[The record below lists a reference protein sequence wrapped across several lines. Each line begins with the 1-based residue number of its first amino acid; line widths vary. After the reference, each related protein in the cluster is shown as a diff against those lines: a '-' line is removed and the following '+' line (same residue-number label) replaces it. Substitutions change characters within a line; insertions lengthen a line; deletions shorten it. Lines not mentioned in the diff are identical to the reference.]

1 MIGRVLAVVL
11 AGDEV
16 AALDGMATVVAAART
31 VGGRVRVASFRPLP
45 PARVNRHG
53 WIVADCDREM
63 DRITRTTVEA
73 FAEAT
78 RAIRDVAVETVVR
91 FGAPARELR
100 LEIDGFTPDLV
111 AFFESAT
118 APARHRFRAWMIRRQ
133 LGRLHGIRVVVV
145 KTPRARRARPLRVP
159 APVWP

>member
-1 MIGRVLAVVL
+1 
-11 AGDEV
+11 
-16 AALDGMATVVAAART
+16 
-31 VGGRVRVASFRPLP
+31 
-45 PARVNRHG
+45 
-53 WIVADCDREM
+53 M

-118 APARHRFRAWMIRRQ
+118 APARHRFRAWRIRRQ
-133 LGRLHGIRVVVV
+133 LGRPHGVRVVVV

-159 APVWP
+159 VPVLP